1 MKKKV
6 FKKFNNIFFRVY
18 GSFAMM
24 ILVFAVLLGIIF
36 VRLYS
41 SSIKSLN
48 EKQLHTISDNA
59 AARIRNGILN
69 EDYESM
75 MQFLEI
81 YNGFESAELWLIPG
95 KDYQSLEASALMG
108 LDLSGVELHQE
119 FETVIQTAQNGV
131 QNSDVFYSDIHG
143 ATTMAVA
150 TPILDSLGRTLGVLV
165 LIDPLEEMDETIAS
179 TRNMVIISA
188 MAALGISFIFAL
200 AFARRITEPVRQMQ
214 LMTRDMMEGN
224 YKCKTGIDRTDE
236 IGEMAR
242 SIDML
247 SDKLLENEE
256 ERKNMEQMR
265 LDFFA
270 NVSHELRTPITVVRA
285 YTESLIDGVVADDEK
300 KEEYYGRILGECKNM
315 QRLVGDLL
323 TLSKMQNP
331 TFKIEKEPIE
341 LMEVLDE
348 IVTSASAIAEDKN
361 ISIEFNH
368 EKDSYMMLGDYD
380 RLRQM
385 FLVIF
390 DNAVKFSP
398 ENSTIHLSI
407 AADDRITVSIRDEG
421 IGISAEELPSIFD
434 KFYKSKLRQN
444 AKGTGLGLP
453 IAKYICL
460 KHDGEIN
467 VESEEGKGTC
477 FTFKFD
483 EMQAS
488 ESHV

>member
-1 MKKKV
+1 MKKGLKR
-6 FKKFNNIFFRVY
+6 FNNIFFRVY
-18 GSFAMM
+18 GSFAIL
-24 ILVFAVLLGIIF
+24 ILVFAVLLGVIF
-36 VRLYS
+36 VRLYTT
-41 SSIKSLN
+41 SIQTLN
-48 EKQLHTISDNA
+48 ERQLYKISDDA
-59 AARIRNGILN
+59 AGRIRNSILN
-69 EDYESM
+69 EDYESL
-75 MQFLEI
+75 MQFLEM
-81 YNGFESAELWLIPG
+81 YNGFESAELWLVPASN
-95 KDYQSLEASALMG
+95 DTSFEASLLMG
-108 LDLSGVELHQE
+108 LDMSDIEKHEG
-119 FETVIQTAQNGV
+119 FGDVIDEARKGLK
-131 QNSDVFYSDIHG
+131 NSDVFYSDIHG

-150 TPILDSLGRTLGVLV
+150 TPVLDAQNRMLCVLV
-165 LIDPLEEMDETIAS
+165 LIEPLEEMDETIAS
-179 TRNMVIISA
+179 TKNMVFISA
-188 MAALGISFIFAL
+188 LAALMISFLLAL
-200 AFARRITEPVRQMQ
+200 AFARRVTEPVRQMK

-247 SDKLLENEE
+247 SDKLLENEV

-285 YTESLIDGVVADDEK
+285 YTESLIDGVVSSDEK
-300 KEEYYGRILGECKNM
+300 KNEYYERILGECKNM

-331 TFKIEKEPIE
+331 NFKIEKEPVE
-341 LMEVLDE
+341 LMEIFDE

-361 ISIEFNH
+361 ITIEFNH
-368 EKDSYMMLGDYD
+368 DEDTYMMLGDYD

-398 ENSTIHLSI
+398 TGSTIHLSVS
-407 AADDRITVSIRDEG
+407 AQDKITVSIRDEG
-421 IGISAEELPSIFD
+421 IGISREELPSIFD

-477 FTFKFD
+477 FTFTFSP
-483 EMQAS
+483 MS
-488 ESHV
+488 STL